1 MTIPK
6 MASSVAEMVRRI
18 IPTQRFR
25 MPPEEQRLAVLL
37 RGNKELLDALK
48 GVLNARIQG
57 RALTAEPSDP
67 VACKSMVARDRELQ
81 GFIARLDFL
90 FNSPINSPADRDRE
104 QPE

>member
-6 MASSVAEMVRRI
+6 MARNVAEMVRQI
-18 IPTQRFR
+18 IPTHRFR
-25 MPPEEQRLAVLL
+25 MSAEEQRLAILL
-37 RGNKELLDALK
+37 RGNQELLDAIK

-67 VACKSMVARDRELQ
+67 VACKSMIARDRELQ
-81 GFIARLDFL
+81 GFIARLDFM
-90 FNSPINSPADRDRE
+90 FHSPINSPAERDRE